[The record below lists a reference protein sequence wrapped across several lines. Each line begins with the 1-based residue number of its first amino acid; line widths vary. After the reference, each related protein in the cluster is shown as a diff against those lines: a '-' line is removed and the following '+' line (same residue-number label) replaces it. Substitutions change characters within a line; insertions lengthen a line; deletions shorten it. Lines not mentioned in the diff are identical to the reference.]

1 MTYSHTLDLPLK
13 FILLDTEYTA
23 WEGSQERK
31 WSGPNEHKE
40 IVQIGAIL
48 VDNAALT
55 EIDMRKIYV
64 KPTINPILS
73 DYFIDLTGVT
83 QDEVERSGATFP
95 SALAQLKEWCGD
107 TPVYSF
113 GYDGVIME
121 ENCALIKTI
130 FPFSPAQFHDMR
142 DFFKLHGIPADD
154 YFSSTITE
162 AFGKK
167 SSYAGHDALNDV
179 RTILDGLR
187 ALKAHLSSIPRTIE
201 L

>member
-1 MTYSHTLDLPLK
+1 MTQSPALDLPSK

-23 WEGSQERK
+23 WEGSQERN

-48 VDNAALT
+48 VNNVALT

-73 DYFIDLTGVT
+73 DYFMQLTGVT
-83 QDEVERSGATFP
+83 QDDIEKSGVSYET
-95 SALAQLKEWCGD
+95 ALTQFKEWCGE

-121 ENCALIKTI
+121 KNCTLLEIS

-142 DFFKLHGIPADD
+142 DFFKHHGIPADD

-162 AFGKK
+162 AFGQK
-167 SSYAGHDALNDV
+167 SPYAGHDALNDV
-179 RTILDGLR
+179 RTILDALR
-187 ALKAHLSSIPRTIE
+187 ALKASLSSTLPPLE
-201 L
+201 